1 MTEFTMDRLREN
13 LENLETKSMLEILD
27 NYLEW
32 AMAENLNIVEVL
44 DYIFLEE
51 ANFPFKKIL
60 DDFDSSFQPSIGKRQ
75 IDEPVTM
82 RFLENGEIMVPP
94 REPDDVAQR
103 DFFRRGFP
111 LFARQYEKTS
121 TVFTFNKTFSQWDEV
136 FAEVNT
142 SIGV

>member
-75 IDEPVTM
+75 IDELVTM

-111 LFARQYEKTS
+111 LFARQYE
-121 TVFTFNKTFSQWDEV
+121 
-136 FAEVNT
+136 
-142 SIGV
+142 